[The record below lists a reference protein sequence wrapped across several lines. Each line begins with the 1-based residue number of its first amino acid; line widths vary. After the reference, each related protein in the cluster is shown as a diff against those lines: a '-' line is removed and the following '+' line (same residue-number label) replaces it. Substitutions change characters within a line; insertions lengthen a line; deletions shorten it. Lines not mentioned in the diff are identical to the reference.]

1 MANKQEGVTREGL
14 LWNKSLLLSSPLR
27 LSAYPLSHQSVRPL
41 RHLSPAAFLRPV
53 NRSHSSADRLMRL
66 HKLRAPHTPDQRGRR
81 RYTRGG
87 GSRRRWVE
95 GQRVDVCSE
104 RRVEGGGGRRN
115 PQIRKGVKITDKID
129 HTQKKN
135 SNTLVQQITA
145 E

>member
-1 MANKQEGVTREGL
+1 M
-14 LWNKSLLLSSPLR
+14 
-27 LSAYPLSHQSVRPL
+27 
-41 RHLSPAAFLRPV
+41 
-53 NRSHSSADRLMRL
+53 
-66 HKLRAPHTPDQRGRR
+66 
-81 RYTRGG
+81 
-87 GSRRRWVE
+87 E

-104 RRVEGGGGRRN
+104 RRVEGGGRRN